1 MIIQIISN
9 QLSLNEIALI
19 CPLVVTFTWSFPLI
33 FSPVTQ
39 DNSKHWL
46 GFFLLNMFVFFLAT
60 SSFYFASYRVF
71 IFLDPFFMFSLLA
84 IFPFLYFF
92 VYSIIYPESG
102 YRTKHLLHSF
112 LPLIFL
118 AGTTIV
124 YVLILDDETK
134 FYYVK
139 QYLMEE
145 GELTPE
151 ISLIET
157 INMLSKI
164 VFMIQTIVYFVL
176 IRKMIVGYKERI
188 SAYHSNL
195 ERLNIKWAK
204 LFYFVYGTAVCIG
217 IPALFGGHKT
227 ISQNDVF
234 AVITMFSLAIVFY
247 MVAWIGYI
255 QNTHQEHFNY
265 DNELKDPD
273 IVEPLELKK
282 RLIHFFENNKPF
294 LNPDLKIHDIY
305 VELNTNRTYLSRL
318 INNEFNT
325 NFCMFVN
332 KYRIIEAKKEFSIPE
347 SDKLKAEEIG
357 RLVGFN
363 SYQSFVKAFRLFENS
378 TPSKYRKDKIRRL
391 P

>member
-1 MIIQIISN
+1 MISN
-9 QLSLNEIALI
+9 QLSVNEIALI

-33 FSPVTQ
+33 FSPASQ

-92 VYSIIYPESG
+92 IYSIINPESG
-102 YRTKHLLHSF
+102 CRYKHILHSF
-112 LPLIFL
+112 PSLLFL
-118 AGTTIV
+118 AGATIV
-124 YVLILDDETK
+124 YALILDDETK
-134 FYYVK
+134 YYYVN
-139 QYLMEE
+139 QYLMGE
-145 GELTPE
+145 GELTPK

-157 INMLSKI
+157 INMLSKV
-164 VFMIQTIVYFVL
+164 VFIMQAIVYFIL
-176 IRKMIVGYKERI
+176 IRKMMVEYKEKI
-188 SAYHSNL
+188 SSYHSNL

-204 LFYFVYGTAVCIG
+204 LFYLVYGTAVCIG
-217 IPALFGGHKT
+217 IPALIGGHKT
-227 ISQNDVF
+227 ISQNGAF
-234 AVITMFSLAIVFY
+234 TAITMFSLAFVFY
-247 MVAWIGYI
+247 IIAWIGYI
-255 QNTHQEHFNY
+255 QQTNQEHFNH
-265 DNELKDPD
+265 DIELKDSD
-273 IVEPLELKK
+273 VEEPQELKN
-282 RLIHFFENNKPF
+282 RLIRFFENNKPF

-305 VELNTNRTYLSRL
+305 MELNTNRTYLSRL

-332 KYRIIEAKKEFSIPE
+332 KYRIVEAKKKFSIAE
-347 SDKLKAEEIG
+347 SNKYKTEEIG

-378 TPSKYRKDKIRRL
+378 TPSKYRKEREE
-391 P
+391 